1 MAGFEV
7 KQMAGNK
14 PVKEIGVGQVRAAI
28 WENEI
33 KGGKVIKPGFKVS
46 VDRRY
51 KDQDGKWKST
61 QSFSQTEI
69 PLAIHCLG
77 KAFDFMVEQQIT
89 DDSSDNNITE
99 ERVA

>member
-1 MAGFEV
+1 LMAGFEV
-7 KQMAGNK
+7 KHMAGNK
-14 PVKEIGVGQVRAAI
+14 PVENISVGQVRAAI

-33 KGGKVIKPGFKVS
+33 KVGNVVKPVYKVS

-69 PLAIHCLG
+69 PLVIHCLG
-77 KAFDFMVEQQIT
+77 KAFDFMVEHKIIE
-89 DDSSDNNITE
+89 DGDIVE
-99 ERVA
+99 EKVA